1 LREGALKATQYY
13 KSPKKRLRFTKS
25 MKLRANGIPHL
36 GEALAAKARY
46 ALLTFGDCGVMKNSS
61 ESKEND
67 THFNIIE
74 VAERLF
80 RQIGFQK
87 TTVADIAR
95 ELQMSPANVY
105 RFFAA
110 KAEINEAVARRIF
123 GEIEATIEEIARS
136 LGPSKKKLRN
146 VIASIETLNS
156 RRFMSDRKLH
166 ELLETAYNENWV
178 SVREHSEKIDGVLTQ
193 IISQGMAAGEFKTD
207 DAELS
212 AILLRSACIRY
223 IHPRLMVECAQDPE
237 PTLDQMMDFCLAALT

>member
-1 LREGALKATQYY
+1 ME
-13 KSPKKRLRFTKS
+13 
-25 MKLRANGIPHL
+25 
-36 GEALAAKARY
+36 
-46 ALLTFGDCGVMKNSS
+46 LLTLGDYGRMKHSS

-67 THFNIIE
+67 THLNIIE

-105 RFFAA
+105 RFFGA

-123 GEIEATIEEIARS
+123 GEIEAAVEEIATS
-136 LGPSKKKLRN
+136 PGPASKKLRN

-166 ELLETAYNENWV
+166 ELLETAYNENW
-178 SVREHSEKIDGVLTQ
+178 SIVRQHSERMDGILAR
-193 IISQGMAAGEFKTD
+193 IIAQGMAAGEFKKG
-207 DAELS
+207 DAELA
-212 AILLRSACIRY
+212 AILFRSACVRY
-223 IHPRLMVECAQDPE
+223 CHPRLMVECAQEPE
-237 PTLDQMMDFCLAALT
+237 PTLDQMIDFCLAALK